1 MVVEKEKTGRD
12 QRFIS
17 TGPDKNPPN
26 GDSRRKK
33 RNSRPK
39 SNPFPYY
46 LLLVPGRR
54 INRKEISDWDPSMPA
69 ASGYTE
75 TGGVRVETT
84 QITPE

>member
-1 MVVEKEKTGRD
+1 MVIEKEKTGRD

-17 TGPDKNPPN
+17 TGSDKNPPN

-46 LLLVPGRR
+46 C
-54 INRKEISDWDPSMPA
+54 
-69 ASGYTE
+69 YYCYC
-75 TGGVRVETT
+75 
-84 QITPE
+84 